1 MLEAGPQTARFLVA
15 DDEQGVLES
24 YKQIL
29 NGAPTKSL
37 SEYAGLGQSGSA
49 LEKAS
54 PAFLDDS
61 INLECVCCQQG
72 DEAVAAVRDSVG
84 ASKPF
89 AAAFL
94 DVRMPPGPDGVWTA
108 ERIRMWDPHIHIVMV
123 TAYSDYDPEDIA
135 RRVPP
140 SDRLLYIHKPFHVV
154 EIRRFIWALSAKWWA
169 EALSRQM
176 QAQLRSTNQQ
186 LERDIGA
193 RQQAEEQLARS
204 EARYRSLTEN
214 LSDVIIQVSPEGIV
228 EYCSPAATRVGGF
241 DPADVVGSSIDRYI
255 PERDH
260 GRVGEAILRAL
271 QSKEP
276 ESLEFT
282 LIHASGQEFPV
293 EVTAFPIVEQD
304 QVATL
309 QCVIRD
315 ITERKQT
322 EEELRR
328 SEASLAQAQRI
339 AHLGNWDWDIQKN
352 ELLWSDEVYRIFG
365 LEPQEFGASYDAF
378 LTSVHS
384 EDREFVRESVDR
396 ALSGEES
403 YSIDHHVVL
412 PDGSERIVHGQAEV
426 SYDQTGQPSRMVG
439 TVQDITQWKRAEEE
453 RELLE
458 QQLFQAQ
465 KLEALGTLAGGVAH
479 DFNNLL
485 TAIIGMTELA
495 LRHVDP
501 DSKAHAYLARIPEQ
515 GQSAAQLISSL
526 MAFSRRTQSERRP
539 LPLLPLVKEIGKV
552 LKRLLPANIDV
563 VVKWPQQVPVVRA
576 DPTQMQQ
583 VIMNLATN
591 AQDAMP
597 DGGKLTIEVAN
608 VALNDEYCRQHAD
621 ATPGDYVCLTVC
633 DSGIGMIPEVQ
644 QRIFE
649 PFFTTKG
656 TGDGTGLGLAMVYG
670 IVKNH
675 SGFVHFYSEVGTGT
689 EFRIYLPVAEEQT
702 CADEEDVAED
712 TPCGEETLLLVE
724 DDPAVLTVGK
734 AMLESLGYSVMTAT
748 NGQEGL
754 EVYRA
759 HQDEIALVVTDLT
772 MPKMSGMALY
782 KAIAALNP
790 AIKVLLI
797 SGYRSPQ
804 ELSELSSLGLQG
816 FVPKPF
822 NLEGLGKAVR
832 QALDNDNSLSGG
844 EKIHQMP
851 ALASN

>member
-24 YKQIL
+24 YRQIL

-37 SEYAGLGQSGSA
+37 SECAALGQSGSA

-89 AAAFL
+89 AAAFV

-176 QAQLRSTNQQ
+176 QEKLRSTNQQ

-228 EYCSPAATRVGGF
+228 EYCSPAATRVGGY
-241 DPADVVGSSIDRYI
+241 DPADVIGSPIDRYI

-260 GRVGEAILRAL
+260 VRVGEAILRAL

-276 ESLEFT
+276 ESLEFA
-282 LIHASGQEFPV
+282 LIHTSGQEFPV

-304 QVATL
+304 RVATL

-315 ITERKQT
+315 ITQRKQT
-322 EEELRR
+322 ERELRR
-328 SEASLAQAQRI
+328 SEAGLAQAQRI

-352 ELLWSDEVYRIFG
+352 ELFWSDEVYRIFG

-396 ALSGEES
+396 ALSGEER
-403 YSIDHHVVL
+403 YGIDHRVVL
-412 PDGSERIVHGQAEV
+412 PDGSERIIHGQAEV
-426 SYDQTGQPSRMVG
+426 SYDETGKPSRMVG

-485 TAIIGMTELA
+485 TGIVGMSELA
-495 LRHVDP
+495 LQQVERG
-501 DSKAHAYLARIPEQ
+501 SKVYEYLARIPEQ
-515 GQSAAQLISSL
+515 GRSAAQLITSL
-526 MAFSRRTQSERRP
+526 MAFSRHTKSERKL
-539 LPLLPLVKEIGKV
+539 LPLLPLVKEMRRV
-552 LKRLLPANIDV
+552 LERVIPENIV
-563 VVKWPQQVPVVRA
+563 VLVRWPQELPLVNA

-591 AQDAMP
+591 ARDAMP
-597 DGGKLTIEVAN
+597 DGGELTIEVAN
-608 VALNDEYCRQHAD
+608 VPLNDEYCRQHTD
-621 ATPGDYVCLTVC
+621 ATPGDYVCLSVRDT
-633 DSGIGMIPEVQ
+633 GTGMPPEVQ
-644 QRIFE
+644 ERIFE
-649 PFFTTKG
+649 PFFTTKE
-656 TGDGTGLGLAMVYG
+656 TGEGTGLGLAMVYG

-675 SGFVHFYSEVGTGT
+675 NGFVHVRSDVDTGT

-702 CADEEDVAED
+702 CADEEDMTED
-712 TPCGEETLLLVE
+712 TPRGEETLLLVE

-734 AMLESLGYSVMTAT
+734 AMLASLGYSVMTAT

-754 EVYRA
+754 EVYKA
-759 HQDEIALVVTDLT
+759 HQDEIALVLTDLT
-772 MPKMSGMALY
+772 MPKMSGMALC

-790 AIKVLLI
+790 TVRVLLI
-797 SGYRSPQ
+797 SGYHTPQ
-804 ELSELSSLGLQG
+804 ELAELSSLGLQG

-844 EKIHQMP
+844 ERIRQMP